1 MAMILIGGSRDVV
14 DLPDPVVERIASIVA
29 AEHGVLVGDAPGAD
43 TEVQALLGGH
53 GYEHVGVFCA
63 RDEPRNNLGDWA
75 VYPVPPPQGAHGFAI
90 QAQKD
95 REMVRR
101 ADYGLM
107 IWNGTSP
114 GTVLNVLRLAMAEKP
129 CVTYDV
135 ANGLVT
141 TTRNVA
147 DWQTMLSRA
156 DPEIWDVLATRMTPD
171 ERLATIPV

>member
-1 MAMILIGGSRDVV
+1 MAMIFIGGSRDIVE
-14 DLPDPVVERIASIVA
+14 LPDAIVGRIASIVA

-43 TEVQALLGGH
+43 TEVQTLLGGH

-63 RDEPRNNLGDWA
+63 GSEPRNNLGDWA
-75 VYPVPPPQGAHGFAI
+75 VYTVPPQQGAHGFAI

-141 TTRNVA
+141 TTRDVA
-147 DWQTMLSRA
+147 DWRTMLSRA
-156 DPEIWDVLATRMTPD
+156 DPEIWDLLAARMTPD
-171 ERLATIPV
+171 ERLATTLG

>member
-1 MAMILIGGSRDVV
+1 MAMIFIGGSRDIV

-63 RDEPRNNLGDWA
+63 GSEPRNNLGDWA
-75 VYPVPPPQGAHGFAI
+75 VYTVPPQPGAHGFAI

-101 ADYGLM
+101 ANYGLM

-114 GTVLNVLRLAMAEKP
+114 GTALNLLRLAMAEKP

-141 TTRNVA
+141 TTRDVV

-156 DPEIWDVLATRMTPD
+156 DPEIWDLLATRMTPD
-171 ERLATIPV
+171 ERLATTSG

>member
-1 MAMILIGGSRDVV
+1 MAMILIGGSCNIV
-14 DLPDPVVERIASIVA
+14 DLPDALAGRIASIVA
-29 AEHGVLVGDAPGAD
+29 AEHGVLIGDAPGAD
-43 TEVQALLGGH
+43 TEVQALLVGH

-63 RDEPRNNLGDWA
+63 GDEPRNNLGDWA
-75 VYPVPPPQGAHGFAI
+75 IYTVPPPQGAHGFAI
-90 QAQKD
+90 QADKD

-114 GTVLNVLRLAMAEKP
+114 GTVLNVLRLALAEKP

-141 TTRNVA
+141 TIRKVA
-147 DWQTMLSRA
+147 DWRTMLSRA
-156 DPEIWDVLATRMTPD
+156 DPEIWDLLATRMTPD
-171 ERLATIPV
+171 ERLATTLA

>member
-1 MAMILIGGSRDVV
+1 MTMIFIGGSRDIVE
-14 DLPDPVVERIASIVA
+14 LPDAIVGRIASIMI

-63 RDEPRNNLGDWA
+63 GDQPRNNLGDWA
-75 VYPVPPPQGAHGFAI
+75 VYNVPPLPDIHGFEAE
-90 QAQKD
+90 AQKD

-101 ADYGLM
+101 ANYGLM

-114 GTVLNVLRLAMAEKP
+114 DTVLNVLRLAMAEKP

-135 ANGLVT
+135 ANGLMA
-141 TTRNVA
+141 TTRNVV
-147 DWQTMLSRA
+147 DWRTMLSRA
-156 DPEIWDVLATRMTPD
+156 DPDVRDVLAACMTPD
-171 ERLATIPV
+171 ERRAMTPG